1 MRSIE
6 FAVIGTMAF
15 VLGCGNAPS
24 RLQQNSFSPSSAASA
39 AMKEY
44 DKNSDGSLDDGEL
57 GSFVSIKNDLTQFD
71 SDNSKTIS
79 ESELVQRFEKWQALK
94 VALVP
99 CSFVVKLDGKPLT
112 DADITLEPESFL
124 SSTLQPCVG
133 KTDATGRVSPN
144 KVASGSDPDLAGL
157 TGVPPGLYKLK
168 VTHPKLEKLKKYHSE
183 TTLGLQVAPD
193 NPNLMML
200 EFELTSK

>member
-1 MRSIE
+1 MRTLKIV
-6 FAVIGTMAF
+6 FVGITAF
-15 VLGCGNAPS
+15 VIGCGNAPS
-24 RLQQNSFSPSSAASA
+24 RLQQKSFSPSSAASA

-57 GSFVSIKNDLTQFD
+57 DIFVSIKSDLSQFD
-71 SDNSKTIS
+71 LDNSKTIN
-79 ESELVQRFEKWQALK
+79 ESEIAQRFEKWQALK

-112 DADITLEPESFL
+112 DADVALEPESFL

-144 KVASGSDPDLAGL
+144 KVTTDNDPDLAGL

-168 VTHPKLEKLKKYHSE
+168 VTHPKLEKLKKYNSE